1 MNSTVEYN
9 LNSFTISSMAN
20 ILEDPLVV
28 AEQIDLFQVHLPQ
41 QKLFSIPNQCV
52 TPNDNA

>member
-1 MNSTVEYN
+1 MNSTVQYN

-41 QKLFSIPNQCV
+41 QKLFLIPNQCV